1 VILRKPYFLGNTAF
15 LFVWVGND
23 FAIADSILNSAN
35 NKATHDTTDTIG
47 NYTVLLK
54 SQAIVD

>member
-1 VILRKPYFLGNTAF
+1 MKKLYFLGNAAF

-23 FAIADSILNSAN
+23 FAIADSILNNTN
-35 NKATHDTTDTIG
+35 NKAAHNTTDTIG

-54 SQAIVD
+54 SQVIVVVD

>member
-1 VILRKPYFLGNTAF
+1 MKKPYFLGNTAF